1 MVTTFEAGGKLYEL
15 RYSFNAL
22 CEFEGKYDIGVSE
35 ALANRKSIYY
45 LRGLLWSGMLSKQKL
60 TVEQVGDIMD
70 AYLQD
75 GHELG
80 DLLKLLTEALQAAG
94 FFRTPGSKSGKKAAA
109 PEKSEEPSP

>member
-1 MVTTFEAGGKLYEL
+1 MVTTFEAGEKLYEL
-15 RYSFNAL
+15 RYSFNAM
-22 CEFEGKYDIGVSE
+22 CEFERKYDVGVVD
-35 ALANRKSIYY
+35 ALTNHKSFYY
-45 LRGLLWSGMLSKQKL
+45 LRGLMWTGLLAKQKL

-80 DLLKLLTEALQAAG
+80 DLSDLLTEALQAAG

>member
-1 MVTTFEAGGKLYEL
+1 MVTTFEAGEKLYEL
-15 RYSFNAL
+15 RYSFNAM
-22 CEFEGKYDIGVSE
+22 CEFERKYDVGVVD
-35 ALANRKSIYY
+35 ALTNHKSFYY
-45 LRGLLWSGMLSKQKL
+45 LRGLMWTGLLAKQKL

-80 DLLKLLTEALQAAG
+80 DLLKLLTEALRAAG
-94 FFRTPGSKSGKKAAA
+94 FFRTVGSKSSKKAAA

>member
-1 MVTTFEAGGKLYEL
+1 MVTTFEAGEKLYEL
-15 RYSFNAL
+15 RYSFNAM
-22 CEFEGKYDIGVSE
+22 CEFERKYDVGVVD
-35 ALANRKSIYY
+35 ALTNHKSFYY
-45 LRGLLWSGMLSKQKL
+45 LRGLMWTGLLAKQKL

-94 FFRTPGSKSGKKAAA
+94 FFRTSGSKSGKKAAA